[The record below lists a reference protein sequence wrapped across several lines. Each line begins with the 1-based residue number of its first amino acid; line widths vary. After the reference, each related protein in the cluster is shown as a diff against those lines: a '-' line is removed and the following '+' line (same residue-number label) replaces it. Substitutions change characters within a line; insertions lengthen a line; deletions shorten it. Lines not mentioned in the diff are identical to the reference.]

1 VNYLGWRVPKASMP
15 LGAVGGT
22 TQQCI
27 TKVGNIRWLDGVE
40 SRLTSAVQK
49 GLLWL
54 SVLNRKMPRMIFK
67 KCVIIMGKFMKRK
80 EVPGNIRYMK
90 NIIQYKRM
98 SSSSNN
104 RMTSMQNT
112 QTCSIVDLDLITTM
126 VALVDR
132 KAIEITSN
140 VIRGAGVTIPIRVYL
155 VWSSG
160 GHRNRRRL
168 LVIGFQHRIAV
179 WLVMLYIW

>member
-1 VNYLGWRVPKASMP
+1 
-15 LGAVGGT
+15 
-22 TQQCI
+22 
-27 TKVGNIRWLDGVE
+27 
-40 SRLTSAVQK
+40 
-49 GLLWL
+49 
-54 SVLNRKMPRMIFK
+54 
-67 KCVIIMGKFMKRK
+67 MKRK

-112 QTCSIVDLDLITTM
+112 QTCSIVDLDLITTI

-140 VIRGAGVTIPIRVYL
+140 VIRGAGVTISIRVYL
-155 VWSSG
+155 V
-160 GHRNRRRL
+160 
-168 LVIGFQHRIAV
+168 
-179 WLVMLYIW
+179 